1 MLKSSA
7 IAHDSWYLVNYFK
20 YWYEQTFMLW
30 QPIEDLPSDW
40 QKLASS
46 ELPPLVT
53 VWNEQADRLRQSGEF
68 QSFNEKLR
76 REIAIETG
84 IIERLYTIDRGITR
98 LLIEQGINEA
108 LIPHGS
114 TDRPVN
120 QVVSLIKD
128 QESAI
133 EGLFDFVGGQRTL
146 SNSYIKQLHQLL
158 TQSQDS
164 TEALNPLTKEI
175 FRVSL
180 IKGDWKR
187 QPNNPLRPDG
197 TVHEY
202 CPPEQV
208 ASEMDA
214 LIALHHQHRERK
226 IPPEIESA
234 WLHHRFTQI
243 HPFQD
248 GNGRVARCLASLVFI
263 QASWFPLV
271 LTRDDRAVYI
281 AALES
286 ADRGDLS
293 SLINLFAKSQ
303 KQAFLKS
310 LGLSEQV
317 LSESRRTQVII
328 ASIAD
333 KLKQNQSASI
343 QERCKKAEGF
353 ASSLFDIASKRL
365 QDVADEIRL
374 SIENSIA
381 DAQVFTISAGVGD
394 SRSYYHRYQVVETA
408 KQLGYFANLRNYH
421 TWIQLVINVE
431 TSITLLL
438 SFHVFGHE
446 YQGLLVCTACAYHR
460 DNVEEGER
468 NISDIQSI
476 TDSPFQFSYADEEEN
491 LIERFKQWLEDVIL
505 TGLEYWNKSI

>member
-1 MLKSSA
+1 
-7 IAHDSWYLVNYFK
+7 
-20 YWYEQTFMLW
+20 MLW
-30 QPIEDLPSDW
+30 KPIEDLPSNW
-40 QKLASS
+40 QDLASS

-68 QSFNEKLR
+68 QTFSEKLR

-114 TDRPVN
+114 TDIPVK

-128 QESAI
+128 QEAAI
-133 EGLFDFVGGQRTL
+133 EGLFNFVGGQRNL
-146 SNSYIKQLHQLL
+146 STSYIKELHQVL
-158 TQSQDS
+158 TQSQES
-164 TEALNPLTKEI
+164 TEALNPQGKI
-175 FRVSL
+175 FRVPL

-197 TVHEY
+197 TIHEY

-208 ASEMDA
+208 ASEMDL
-214 LIALHHQHRERK
+214 LITLHHQHQEQK
-226 IPPEIESA
+226 VPPEIEAA

-248 GNGRVARCLASLVFI
+248 GNGRVARCLASLVCI

-271 LTRDDRAVYI
+271 ITRDDLAVYI
-281 AALES
+281 AALEQ
-286 ADRGDLS
+286 ADSGDLS

-303 KQAFLKS
+303 KQAFLRS

-317 LSESRRTQVII
+317 LSETRRTQVIVS
-328 ASIAD
+328 AIAD
-333 KLKQNQSASI
+333 KLKQNQLASV
-343 QERCKKAEGF
+343 QDKCQKAESF
-353 ASSLFDIASKRL
+353 ATILFDIASQRF
-365 QDVADEIRL
+365 QEIAEDIKL
-374 SIENSIA
+374 SVQNILT
-381 DAQVFTISAGVGD
+381 DAAVFTIAAPVGD
-394 SRSYYHRYQVVETA
+394 SRYYYHRYQVVETA

-421 TWIQLVINVE
+421 TWIQLVINIE
-431 TSITLLL
+431 ASITVLL
-438 SFHVFGHE
+438 SFHVLGHE
-446 YQGLLVCTACAYHR
+446 HRGLLICSACAYHR
-460 DNVEEGER
+460 DHGEEGEPT
-468 NISDIQSI
+468 ISDLQPL
-476 TDSPFQFSYADEEEN
+476 TDSPFQFSYADEQEN
-491 LIERFKQWLEDVIL
+491 LVPRFHQWLENVIF

>member
-1 MLKSSA
+1 
-7 IAHDSWYLVNYFK
+7 
-20 YWYEQTFMLW
+20 MLW

-40 QKLASS
+40 QNLASS

-53 VWNEQADRLRQSGEF
+53 VWNEQADRLRKSGEF
-68 QSFNEKLR
+68 KSFSEKLR

-98 LLIEQGINEA
+98 QLIEQGINEA
-108 LIPHGS
+108 LIPHGA
-114 TDRPVN
+114 TDRPIK
-120 QVVSLIKD
+120 QVVSLIRD

-158 TQSQDS
+158 TQSQDN
-164 TEALNPLTKEI
+164 TEALDPLTGTI
-175 FRVSL
+175 FRVAL

-187 QPNNPLRPDG
+187 QPNNPLRTDG

-208 ASEMDA
+208 ASEMDR
-214 LIALHHQHRERK
+214 LITLHHKHRDQK
-226 IPPEIESA
+226 VPPEIESA

-281 AALES
+281 EALEE
-286 ADRGDLS
+286 ADQGNLS
-293 SLINLFAKSQ
+293 NLTNLFAKSQ
-303 KQAFLKS
+303 KQAFLRS
-310 LGLSEQV
+310 LVLSEQV
-317 LSESRRTQVII
+317 LSEERRTQVII

-353 ASSLFDIASKRL
+353 ASSLFDIASSRL
-365 QDVADEIRL
+365 QDVADEIKL
-374 SIENSIA
+374 SVQNFVS
-381 DAQVFTISAGVGD
+381 DAQVFTISAGAGD
-394 SRSYYHRYQVVETA
+394 PRSYYHRYQVVETV
-408 KQLGYFANLRNYH
+408 KQFNQLGLGYFANLRNYH

-431 TSITLLL
+431 TSTTLLI
-438 SFHVFGHE
+438 SFHAFDHDYRGI
-446 YQGLLVCTACAYHR
+446 LACTACAYHR
-460 DNVEEGER
+460 DRDESEEGER
-468 NISDIQSI
+468 NISNIISDIQSL

-491 LIERFKQWLEDVIL
+491 LTQRFKQWLEDVIL
-505 TGLEYWNKSI
+505 TSLEYWNKSI

>member
-1 MLKSSA
+1 M
-7 IAHDSWYLVNYFK
+7 F
-20 YWYEQTFMLW
+20 W
-30 QPIEDLPSDW
+30 QPIKDLPSNW
-40 QKLASS
+40 QVLASS
-46 ELPPLVT
+46 EMPPLVT

-68 QSFNEKLR
+68 QTFNEKLR

-108 LIPHGS
+108 LIPHGA
-114 TDRPVN
+114 TDRPVK
-120 QVVSLIKD
+120 QVVSMIKD
-128 QESAI
+128 QEAAI
-133 EGLFDFVGGQRTL
+133 EGLFDFVGGQRIL
-146 SNSYIKQLHQLL
+146 STSYIKQLHQLL

-164 TEALNPLTKEI
+164 TEALDQLTGKI
-175 FRVSL
+175 VRVSL

-187 QPNNPLRPDG
+187 QPNNPLRQNG

-208 ASEMDA
+208 ISEMDK
-214 LIALHHQHRERK
+214 LIGLHHQHRNQK
-226 IPPEIESA
+226 VPPEIEAA

-271 LTRDDRAVYI
+271 LTRDNRADYI
-281 AALES
+281 AALEK
-286 ADRGDLS
+286 ADEGDLS

-303 KQAFLKS
+303 KQAFLRS

-317 LSESRRTQVII
+317 LSEARRTQVII
-328 ASIAD
+328 SSIAD
-333 KLKQNQSASI
+333 KLKRTQSASI
-343 QERCKKAEGF
+343 QDRCRKAESY
-353 ASSLFDIASKRL
+353 ASDLFEIALNRL
-365 QDVADEIRL
+365 QEVAEEISL
-374 SIENSIA
+374 SVQNIVS
-381 DAQVFTISAGVGD
+381 DAQVFTIPARTGD

-431 TSITLLL
+431 TSTTILL
-438 SFHVFGHE
+438 SFHVLGHE
-446 YQGLLVCTACAYHR
+446 YRGLLVCTGCAYRR
-460 DNVEEGER
+460 DDSEEGER
-468 NISDIQSI
+468 NLSDIQSLS
-476 TDSPFQFSYADEEEN
+476 DSPFQFSYADVEEN
-491 LIERFKQWLEDVIL
+491 LRERFKQWLEEIIL
-505 TGLEYWNKSI
+505 TGLDYWNKSL

>member
-1 MLKSSA
+1 
-7 IAHDSWYLVNYFK
+7 
-20 YWYEQTFMLW
+20 MLW
-30 QPIEDLPSDW
+30 QPIEDLPSNW
-40 QKLASS
+40 QDLASS
-46 ELPPLVT
+46 EWPPLVT
-53 VWNEQADRLRQSGEF
+53 VWNEQADRLRKSGEF
-68 QSFNEKLR
+68 QTFNEKLR

-98 LLIEQGINEA
+98 LLIEQGINES
-108 LIPHGS
+108 LIPHGA
-114 TDRPVN
+114 TDRPVK

-128 QESAI
+128 QEAAI

-158 TQSQDS
+158 TQSQDN
-164 TEALNPLTKEI
+164 TEAIDPLTERI

-208 ASEMDA
+208 TSEMDT
-214 LIALHHQHRERK
+214 LITLHHQHCDQNV
-226 IPPEIESA
+226 PPEIESA

-271 LTRDDRAVYI
+271 LTRDDRAIYI
-281 AALES
+281 AALEA

-293 SLINLFAKSQ
+293 NLINLFAKSQ
-303 KQAFLKS
+303 KQAFLSS

-317 LSESRRTQVII
+317 LSEARRTQVII
-328 ASIAD
+328 SSIAD

-343 QERCKKAEGF
+343 QERCKKAESF
-353 ASSLFDIASKRL
+353 AATLFDMASSRL

-374 SIENSIA
+374 SVQNFVS
-381 DAQVFTISAGVGD
+381 DAQIFTISARVGD
-394 SRSYYHRYQVVETA
+394 PRSYYHRYQVVEIA

-431 TSITLLL
+431 TSTTLLL
-438 SFHVFGHE
+438 SFHALGHE
-446 YQGLLVCTACAYHR
+446 YRGLLVCTACAYHR
-460 DNVEEGER
+460 DNTEEGES
-468 NISDIQSI
+468 NISEIEKL

-491 LIERFKQWLEDVIL
+491 LVERFKQWLEDVVL

>member
-1 MLKSSA
+1 
-7 IAHDSWYLVNYFK
+7 
-20 YWYEQTFMLW
+20 MLW
-30 QPIEDLPSDW
+30 QPIEDLPLNW
-40 QKLASS
+40 QNLASA

-68 QSFNEKLR
+68 QTFNEKLR

-84 IIERLYTIDRGITR
+84 IIERLYTIDRGITY

-108 LIPHGS
+108 LIPHGT
-114 TDRPVN
+114 TDRPVK

-128 QESAI
+128 QEAAI
-133 EGLFDFVGGQRTL
+133 KGLFDFVGGQRKL
-146 SNSYIKQLHQLL
+146 SASYVKQLHQLL

-164 TEALNPLTKEI
+164 TEALDPITDNI

-197 TVHEY
+197 SVHEY

-208 ASEMDA
+208 TSEMDT
-214 LIALHHQHRERK
+214 LIALHHQHRDQK
-226 IPPEIESA
+226 VPPEIEAA

-248 GNGRVARCLASLVFI
+248 GNGRVARCLASLVFV

-281 AALES
+281 EALEK
-286 ADRGDLS
+286 ADQGNLS

-303 KQAFLKS
+303 KQAFLRS

-317 LSESRRTQVII
+317 LSEKHLTRVAIS
-328 ASIAD
+328 SIAE
-333 KLKQNQSASI
+333 KLKRNQSVSI
-343 QERCKKAEGF
+343 QEKCKKAESF
-353 ASSLFDIASKRL
+353 ASNLFDIASNRL
-365 QDVADEIRL
+365 QEVADEIKL
-374 SIENSIA
+374 SVQNFVNNAE
-381 DAQVFTISAGVGD
+381 VFIVTAPAGD
-394 SRSYYHRYQVVETA
+394 DRSYYHRYQVVETA
-408 KQLGYFANLRNYH
+408 KQLRYFANLRNYH

-431 TSITLLL
+431 TSTTFLF
-438 SFHVFGHE
+438 SFHVLGHE

-460 DNVEEGER
+460 DDSEEGER
-468 NISDIQSI
+468 NISDIQAL
-476 TDSPFQFSYADEEEN
+476 TDSPFQFSYADEQQN
-491 LIERFKQWLEDVIL
+491 LVERFQQWLEDVIMA
-505 TGLEYWNKSI
+505 GLEYWNKSI

>member
-1 MLKSSA
+1 MF
-7 IAHDSWYLVNYFK
+7 I
-20 YWYEQTFMLW
+20 LW
-30 QPIEDLPSDW
+30 QPIEDLPSNW
-40 QKLASS
+40 QDLASS

-108 LIPHGS
+108 LIPHGA
-114 TDRPVN
+114 TDRPIR

-128 QESAI
+128 QEAAI

-146 SNSYIKQLHQLL
+146 SNSYTKQLHQLL

-164 TEALNPLTKEI
+164 TEALDPLTERI
-175 FRVSL
+175 FPVSL

-187 QPNNPLRPDG
+187 QPNNPLRQDG

-208 ASEMDA
+208 ASEMDT
-214 LIALHHQHRERK
+214 LIALHHQHSDQK
-226 IPPEIESA
+226 VPPEIESA

-263 QASWFPLV
+263 QSSWFPLV

-281 AALES
+281 AALEA
-286 ADRGDLS
+286 ADQGNLSDLV
-293 SLINLFAKSQ
+293 NLFAKSQ
-303 KQAFLKS
+303 KQAFLRS

-317 LSESRRTQVII
+317 LSEARRTQVII
-328 ASIAD
+328 SSIAD
-333 KLKQNQSASI
+333 KLRQNQSASI
-343 QERCKKAEGF
+343 QERCKKSESF
-353 ASSLFDIASKRL
+353 ATNLFDIASSRL

-374 SIENSIA
+374 SVQNFVS
-381 DAQVFTISAGVGD
+381 DAQVFTIPAPVGD
-394 SRSYYHRYQVVETA
+394 PRSYYHRYQIVETA
-408 KQLGYFANLRNYH
+408 KQLGYFANLRKYH

-431 TSITLLL
+431 TSTTLLL
-438 SFHVFGHE
+438 SFHALGHE
-446 YQGLLVCTACAYHR
+446 YRGLLVCTACAYHR
-460 DNVEEGER
+460 DDAEEGER
-468 NISDIQSI
+468 NISDIQ
-476 TDSPFQFSYADEEEN
+476 TLADSPFQFSYADEEEN
-491 LIERFKQWLEDVIL
+491 LVGRFKQWLEEIIL

>member
-1 MLKSSA
+1 
-7 IAHDSWYLVNYFK
+7 
-20 YWYEQTFMLW
+20 MLW
-30 QPIEDLPSDW
+30 QPIEDLPSNWRD
-40 QKLASS
+40 LASS

-53 VWNEQADRLRQSGEF
+53 VWSEQADRLRKSGEF
-68 QSFNEKLR
+68 QTFNEKLR

-108 LIPHGS
+108 LIPHGA
-114 TDRPVN
+114 TDRPVK

-128 QESAI
+128 QEAAI

-146 SNSYIKQLHQLL
+146 STSYVKQLHQLL
-158 TQSQDS
+158 TQSQDN
-164 TEALNPLTKEI
+164 TEALDSLTGRI
-175 FRVSL
+175 FLVSL

-197 TVHEY
+197 TIHEY
-202 CPPEQV
+202 SPPEQV
-208 ASEMDA
+208 ASEMDM
-214 LIALHHQHRERK
+214 LIELHHQHRAQN

-281 AALES
+281 AALEA
-286 ADRGDLS
+286 ADQGNLS
-293 SLINLFAKSQ
+293 NLIDLFAKSQ

-317 LSESRRTQVII
+317 LSEARRTQVII
-328 ASIAD
+328 SSIAD

-343 QERCKKAEGF
+343 QERCRKAEGF
-353 ASSLFDIASKRL
+353 ASSLLNIASNRL
-365 QDVADEIRL
+365 QDVADEIRV
-374 SIENSIA
+374 SVQDFVS
-381 DAQVFTISAGVGD
+381 DAQVFTISAPAGD
-394 SRSYYHRYQVVETA
+394 RRSYYHHYQVVETA

-421 TWIQLVINVE
+421 TWIQLVINIE
-431 TSITLLL
+431 TSTTLLL

-446 YQGLLVCTACAYHR
+446 YRGLLVCTPCAYHR
-460 DNVEEGER
+460 DNSEEGER
-468 NISDIQSI
+468 NISDIQRL
-476 TDSPFQFSYADEEEN
+476 TDSPFQFSYADDEEN
-491 LIERFKQWLEDVIL
+491 LIERFKQWLEEVIL